1 MMMEANAKTTM
12 ELENDEEVKDEEQKQ
27 IKLNRSNEQVAN
39 HAVELGKFY
48 NKNGLGALIQL

>member
-27 IKLNRSNEQVAN
+27 IKLNRSNE
-39 HAVELGKFY
+39 
-48 NKNGLGALIQL
+48 